1 MHPDMHAYIHSP
13 PPGPAPGRSPA
24 CEPLRK
30 PDHGLAFLTEPLTRK
45 FEQNWGNAFASRA
58 GHPISDDMI
67 TRRTTLL
74 GLLAALTFTPP
85 SLVAQEAGP
94 DIITRWTEDRS
105 QIFDG
110 AEIVLDDLLWQAR
123 AVVVFANSADDPLFI
138 RQIELLQARPDDLA
152 ERDVIL
158 IADTDPANPSALRL
172 QLRPRGF
179 MLVLMEKDGV
189 IELRKPSPWDVR
201 ELSRSIDKMPLRQQE
216 IRDRRGG

>member
-1 MHPDMHAYIHSP
+1 
-13 PPGPAPGRSPA
+13 
-24 CEPLRK
+24 
-30 PDHGLAFLTEPLTRK
+30 
-45 FEQNWGNAFASRA
+45 
-58 GHPISDDMI
+58 MI